1 MNLTFLANNGS
12 FSIQSISNSSIIPR
26 NRQNETSDAEV
37 FKFTSLAYSA
47 HYIIFLLSLFGNS
60 VIIHIIRT
68 DNSMK
73 TTTNYLILNQACAD
87 ILTTLMGL
95 INTLGQFSPIGKRWF
110 GGLFG
115 LISCKSFLAIIFT
128 LPLFSIWILVTI
140 AVERFYAVTRP
151 LRPSPVSQHFKKTIL
166 LLWVLSF
173 AFSTNV
179 ILKGILVKFKD
190 YFYCYIETA
199 GWITFNGI
207 FGTVNIFVP
216 LLIITILYTIV
227 CYKLWSREVPGEG
240 NRQSQMQAEALKTAR
255 KVTQMMIVVVALYV
269 LCWLP
274 LFLSF
279 ILYVVGHMQ
288 LLYNLRALLPFLTV
302 AYGALNPYIYLTFSQ
317 IFRSKFIALFGNCLL
332 KIKIHNVQFA
342 RSQSIELQQ
351 M

>member
-1 MNLTFLANNGS
+1 MNCTFLANEE
-12 FSIQSISNSSIIPR
+12 
-26 NRQNETSDAEV
+26 NETSDAEV
-37 FKFTSLAYSA
+37 FQFKSLAYSA

-87 ILTTLMGL
+87 ILVTMTGLM
-95 INTLGQFSPIGKRWF
+95 NTLNQFNPIGNRWF

-173 AFSTNV
+173 ALSTNV
-179 ILKGILVKFKD
+179 ILKGILVNSKD
-190 YFYCYIETA
+190 YYYCYIETR
-199 GWITFNGI
+199 WNLFNGI
-207 FGTVNIFVP
+207 FGTVNIVLP
-216 LLIITILYTIV
+216 LLLITVLYTIV

-240 NRQSQMQAEALKTAR
+240 NSQSQMQAEALKTAR
-255 KVTQMMIVVVALYV
+255 KVTRMMIVVVALYV

-274 LFLSF
+274 LSVSY
-279 ILYVVGHMQ
+279 ILNVVCHME
-288 LLYNLRALLPFLTV
+288 LLRNLRVLLLFLTV
-302 AYGALNPYIYLTFSQ
+302 AYSALNPYIYLTFSQ
-317 IFRSKFIALFGNCLL
+317 KFRSKFIALFGNCLL